1 MKSFINEIK
10 AVCIKYYVKI
20 KAKWIGFVTDVKIM
34 IGIKPKK
41 KRGRP
46 PGAKNKTRNGQKIQK
61 KAKRQKNRRA

>member
-34 IGIKPKK
+34 IGIKPKAK

-46 PGAKNKTRNGQKIQK
+46 A
-61 KAKRQKNRRA
+61 KAKKNG

>member
-46 PGAKNKTRNGQKIQK
+46 PGAKNKTRNG
-61 KAKRQKNRRA
+61 

>member
-20 KAKWIGFVTDVKIM
+20 KARWIGFVTDVKIM
-34 IGIKPKK
+34 IGLKPKPK

-46 PGAKNKTRNGQKIQK
+46 PKVKKNG
-61 KAKRQKNRRA
+61 